1 MVIKVNHL
9 NKVSLR

>member
-9 NKVSLR
+9 GE